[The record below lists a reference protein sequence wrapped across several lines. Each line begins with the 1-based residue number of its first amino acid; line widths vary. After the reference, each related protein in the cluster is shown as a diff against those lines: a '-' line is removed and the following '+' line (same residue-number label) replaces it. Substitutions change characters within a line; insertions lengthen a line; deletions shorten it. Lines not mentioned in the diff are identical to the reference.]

1 MPQRPNTPPRSAERN
16 AAVQE
21 ISLLLRQAE
30 AGEPAAQNE
39 LVTRYSRRLAGF
51 IRPIIRDT
59 DSVDDVTQV
68 VYIKMFRR
76 LSRLRDPAH
85 FEAWLFTLAR
95 NSCLDFLRRR
105 RCRLA
110 TQELDEQAHQVPD
123 TTQADASA
131 EIMVALERA
140 LTRLSPLDR
149 ALVNLVVAGERY
161 GAIASRTGLSVTAV
175 KVRLHRVRPF
185 LRSWVGEM
193 TATRQRGAKGWH
205 PVARSR
211 QAA

>member
-1 MPQRPNTPPRSAERN
+1 MPPAPPPFPPTPERT
-16 AAVQE
+16 AATAD
-21 ISLLLRQAE
+21 LTCLLRRAE
-30 AGEPAAQNE
+30 AGEPAAQTE
-39 LVTRYSRRLAGF
+39 LVARYARRLAGF
-51 IRPIIRDT
+51 VRPIIRDAHA
-59 DSVDDVTQV
+59 VDDVTQTI
-68 VYIKMFRR
+68 YIKMFRR
-76 LSRLRDPAH
+76 LSRLREPAH

-95 NSCLDFLRRR
+95 NACLDFLRRR

-110 TQELDEQAHQVPD
+110 TEELDEQAHQVPD

-149 ALVNLVVAGERY
+149 ALVHQVVAGERY
-161 GAIASRTGLSVTAV
+161 GAIATRTGLSVTAV

-185 LRSWVGEM
+185 LRAWVGEM
-193 TATRQRGAKGWH
+193 TATRLPGNKGWH
-205 PVARSR
+205 AVTRSR

>member
-1 MPQRPNTPPRSAERN
+1 MSPTPAAVSQSAERA

-21 ISLLLRQAE
+21 LTLLLRRAE
-30 AGEPAAQNE
+30 AGEATAQTE
-39 LVTRYSRRLAGF
+39 LVARYSRRLTGF
-51 IRPIIRDT
+51 IRPIIRDV
-59 DSVDDVTQV
+59 DSVADVTQTI
-68 VYIKMFRR
+68 YIKMFRR
-76 LSRLRDPAH
+76 LSRLREPAH

-123 TTQADASA
+123 TAQADASA

-149 ALVNLVVAGERY
+149 TLVSQVVAGERY

-185 LRSWVGEM
+185 LRAWVGEM
-193 TATRQRGAKGWH
+193 TATRQRGHKGWH
-205 PVARSR
+205 AGARSR
-211 QAA
+211 LAA